1 MKFPPHGWLM
11 LVSLS
16 LGLTATAASKWP
28 DFDRAEF
35 ANAKPQV
42 EPDAD
47 AEIILREV
55 VINDSS
61 PDETEI
67 DHYYRIHLYTD
78 RGVDRFAKIELFH
91 DRNTEFS
98 GIEARTLHPD
108 GTVAELG
115 RKDVFSREVLRSG
128 SSRVTVK
135 SFAPPALTP
144 GVVLEY
150 RYRER
155 RSLKGQIH
163 PLRFQG
169 DLPARIVRY
178 RFRPI
183 NLPVIMPG
191 FSLRCLSFNYPNAKL
206 EADSQGYY
214 PFEARNVPTRK
225 PEPMQP
231 KMIQSHMAVL
241 LYYSVSDERTPAAYW
256 TKQSAGLHSRT
267 ERAAKVTKAV
277 KAALAGIVAPGD
289 PDADKL
295 RKIHD
300 YCRSRIVNRDRDS
313 AGFSPEQRK
322 KLPVN
327 ANATDTLKQGNGTA
341 GDINTLFVALARAA
355 GLDARL
361 ALGNDRNQVVYT
373 PNLLEPFI
381 FTKLVAAVFQNAKW
395 SYFDPGAGYLPP
407 GMLEWKYCGTSAL
420 IADPKQG
427 LIQPVESAAAG
438 ASTARREAKLT
449 LDDSGTLEG
458 DVTVTYTGYFEAA
471 QKNTLD
477 SATPEER
484 KKLVTDEVQKALKL
498 AEVTVVEIE
507 NASDPLAPIRLR
519 YHLHVP
525 DFAEHTGSRRFLQPA
540 VFRKGLPPLFQAAT
554 RTTTILFDHHYTEFD
569 DVTVTLPEGF
579 ELEAGNAPDDLPLG
593 PLGEYEVGITLMKS
607 SRQLRHQRTFSF
619 HANGV
624 APKYYDILKSA
635 FDGLHARDNHVLT
648 LKRTERTAAD
658 KPPEAPPVPAGK
670 NPSP

>member
-1 MKFPPHGWLM
+1 M

-16 LGLTATAASKWP
+16 VGLTATAAPKWP
-28 DFDRAEF
+28 DFDRTEF
-35 ANAKPQV
+35 AGAKPQI
-42 EPDAD
+42 EPEAD
-47 AEIILREV
+47 AEIILREL
-55 VINDSS
+55 VIDDSS
-61 PDETEI
+61 PDDTEI
-67 DHYYRIHLYTD
+67 DHYFRIHIYTD

-91 DRNTEFS
+91 DRNTDLF

-108 GTVAELG
+108 GTVTELG
-115 RKDVFSREVLRSG
+115 RKDAYSREVLRSG
-128 SSRVTVK
+128 SSRLTVE

-150 RYRER
+150 RYHER
-155 RSLKGQIH
+155 RNTKGRVHQ
-163 PLRFQG
+163 LRFQG

-183 NLPVIMPG
+183 NLPMSY
-191 FSLRCLSFNYPNAKL
+191 SLRCLSFNHPSAKL
-206 EADSQGYY
+206 EADRHGYY
-214 PFEARNVPTRK
+214 QFEARNVPARK

-231 KMIQSHMAVL
+231 EMIQSHMAVL
-241 LYYSVSDERTPAAYW
+241 LYYSAADERTPAAYW
-256 TKQSAGLHSRT
+256 TKESAGLHSRT
-267 ERAAKVTKAV
+267 ESAAKVTKAV

-289 PDADKL
+289 PEADKL

-313 AGFSPEQRK
+313 AGFSREQRR

-327 ANATDTLKQGNGTA
+327 TTASDTLKHGNGTA

-355 GLDARL
+355 GFDARL
-361 ALGNDRNQVVYT
+361 ALGNDRNQIVYT

-381 FTKLVAAVFQNAKW
+381 FGKLVAAVLQGAKW
-395 SYFDPGAGYLPP
+395 SYFDPSAGYLPP
-407 GMLEWKYCGTSAL
+407 EMLEWKYCGTSAL

-438 ASTARREAKLT
+438 ASTARREAKFK
-449 LDDSGTLEG
+449 LDDTGALEG
-458 DVTVTYTGYFEAA
+458 DVTVTYTGYFGAA
-471 QKNTLD
+471 QKNALD

-484 KKLVTDEVQKALKL
+484 KKLVTDEVQKTLKL
-498 AEVTVVEIE
+498 AEVTAVEVE
-507 NASDPLAPIRLR
+507 NAADPLAPIILR
-519 YHLHVP
+519 YHLRVP
-525 DFAEHTGSRRFLQPA
+525 DFAEHTGSRLFLQPA

-554 RTTTILFDHHYTEFD
+554 RTTTVLFDHHYTEAD
-569 DVTVTLPEGF
+569 DVTITLPEGF
-579 ELEAGNAPDDLPLG
+579 ELEAGSAPDDLPLG
-593 PLGEYEVGITLMKS
+593 QLGEYEVSITLTKL
-607 SRQLRHQRTFSF
+607 SRQLHHQRRFSL

-624 APKYYDILKSA
+624 APKYYDIIKHA

-648 LKRTERTAAD
+648 LKRAERPPAD
-658 KPPEAPPVPAGK
+658 KPPEASPEPAVK